1 MMMDRLEHNLN
12 FASQALALRSQRQNL
27 LAANIANADTP
38 GYQARDIAFS
48 TQLSRAINGSLPS
61 PQGISLQLTSAQHI
75 AGRGSAS
82 PSLTLLYRTPDQPS
96 ADGNT
101 VDMDRERVAF
111 AENSLQYQTD
121 LTFLSNQIKWMT
133 SAIQG

>member
-1 MMMDRLEHNLN
+1 MMDRLDQTLD
-12 FASQALALRSQRQNL
+12 FASKALALRTQRQAV

-38 GYQARDIAFS
+38 GYQARDIPFA
-48 TQLSRAINGSLPS
+48 ASLKKALNREPLIAE
-61 PQGISLQLTSAQHI
+61 GMSLRLTAAGHI
-75 AGRGSAS
+75 AGKAI
-82 PSLTLLYRTPDQPS
+82 PTHTLPLMYRVPDQPS

-111 AENSLQYQTD
+111 SENSVNYQTD
-121 LTFLSNQIKWMT
+121 LTYLSNQFKWMS

>member
-1 MMMDRLEHNLN
+1 MMDRLEHNLN
-12 FASQALALRSQRQNL
+12 FASQALALRTQRQQV

-38 GYQARDIAFS
+38 GYQARDMPFAAS
-48 TQLSRAINGSLPS
+48 LKRAISGNTAPAE
-61 PQGISLQLTSAQHI
+61 GIALRLTSSGHL
-75 AGRGSAS
+75 AGKSQPSQSS
-82 PSLTLLYRTPDQPS
+82 PLMYRVPDQPS

-111 AENSLQYQTD
+111 SENSIKYQTD
-121 LTFLSNQIKWMT
+121 LTYLSNQFKWLT

>member
-1 MMMDRLEHNLN
+1 MIDRLDNTLD
-12 FASQALALRSQRQNL
+12 FATKALALRTQRQSV

-38 GYQARDIAFS
+38 GYQARDLPFAQ
-48 TQLSRAINGSLPS
+48 QLTRAVGAMPS
-61 PQGISLQLTSAQHI
+61 MARGVDLQLTHAAHI
-75 AGRGSAS
+75 AAAS
-82 PSLTLLYRTPDQPS
+82 PRSQALNLLYRIPDQPS

-111 AENSLQYQTD
+111 SENSLHYQTD
-121 LTFLSNQIKWMT
+121 LTYLSNQFKWMS